1 MLLLA
6 CWWSAFGADDP
17 PPTEPTDAESTDP
30 VDGEPNVAPEEAPEP
45 AEPPEPQAEPPEP
58 QPEQAPNLMVG
69 HFVEATTTMLAV
81 AVNRVDVA
89 RSHAQRIV
97 DTAGAPDPLV
107 AAAREV
113 ADCKKVSCASEA
125 VGRMGSTCA
134 DCHLTTGHG
143 PVPHDMGAIP
153 GKDARERHIYAAT
166 FAWVG
171 LITPK
176 QPTLLMGLS
185 NVVPPVDRDTMSDKV
200 GHAADA
206 FRASLAEAVAAESL
220 EDRAE
225 AFGQVL
231 EGCAACHEQT
241 LETRERSRR

>member
-6 CWWSAFGADDP
+6 CWWTAFGADDP
-17 PPTEPTDAESTDP
+17 PPHEPPTD
-30 VDGEPNVAPEEAPEP
+30 EEATEEESEPEHASAPVAEEP
-45 AEPPEPQAEPPEP
+45 AHEEPAPQ
-58 QPEQAPNLMVG
+58 EQSLMVG
-69 HFVEATTTMLAV
+69 HFVEGTTAMLAV

-89 RSHAQRIV
+89 RTHAQKIV
-97 DTAGAPDPLV
+97 DAEGAPEPLV

-125 VGRMGSTCA
+125 IGRMGSTCA
-134 DCHLTTGHG
+134 DCHLTSGQG
-143 PVPHDMGAIP
+143 PRPHDMGAIP

-185 NVVPPVDRDTMSDKV
+185 NVVPPIDRDAVSNKV
-200 GHAADA
+200 GQAADA
-206 FRASLAEAVAAESL
+206 FRASLADAVAAESL
-220 EDRAE
+220 EDRGK
-225 AFGQVL
+225 AFGAVL
-231 EGCAACHEQT
+231 EGCAACHEET
-241 LETRERSRR
+241 LDTRERSRR